1 MSLSSKNT
9 KNVKIQYQK
18 ESSGTLASWNFKLQ
32 VDNLNFGQIS
42 GG

>member
-9 KNVKIQYQK
+9 KNVKKQDQK
-18 ESSGTLASWNFKLQ
+18 ESSETLASWNFEPQ
-32 VDNLNFGQIS
+32 VCNLNFGQTS